1 MKEANKNE
9 GQLKKVFFITSNQV
23 KLDKF
28 INYQIPKNKG
38 LINLRAGDANSEFRE
53 QENYRNSLFTVY
65 VNSVEVSRES
75 LKNED
80 KDNVTKKYKSTI
92 TMKYNNCYFP
102 AEIIFSPTKNDYI
115 YDLKFSEYKSWAKT
129 YLPPPQINFSLLEQF
144 NLYIKYLKSQKKLQK
159 DQVYIDLIDASKQLC
174 GGPKKLKIEIE
185 FFLSILKNCMYDIG
199 IKMFIRRFK
208 IEFIIF
214 TKTID
219 SKKYFSILDLLERK
233 PILVTKYCTE
243 KDNKELYYIS
253 IYYLIFSVRYRYD
266 TNKAIE
272 MLNKEELWDYFIKFL
287 PGDSHFFNELNI
299 PDKLLEKMF
308 NQTLND
314 KIIIGILNYCSSI
327 EKILI
332 IINFQIK
339 NIADC
344 FAKNNTTIAMSSLS
358 VNPKKTDNI
367 ENIIKEIEKI
377 INYEKE
383 NNKMFISFNNE
394 FWIYY
399 IQFTDD
405 VNKLSYIN
413 KAINLC
419 SNIDKNLKIDNKIL
433 TEKIHRVGLESIK
446 AKTLKN
452 EKILEFIKID
462 HYFLDNKYANNYQ
475 RPLELAN
482 GFDFDN
488 MTDEFLS
495 SFKNSSILKVYSFS
509 DGKFENAIVKNVKD
523 MKNFGKLLNLF
534 YNKDGNKDENKEK
547 RTFERIFASLR
558 ETFKNNISSYKMET
572 CPTFVDDVA
581 LYIYITDLYKLSDI
595 KTFMK
600 QTIETYIQSFELK
613 QNIYIALV
621 SNYNDI
627 SKKAIDGVT
636 DFLTNNKEKLDAK
649 GILILLEKLNSN
661 RTIESLLNKIESLG
675 IKEEELFN
683 QEIDIPSFQ
692 LLDGIQKKGLFD
704 KLDISKTKYLMNAIQ
719 NKEKMM
725 KKIKDGEISFDLFKK
740 SYINKDKK
748 DIFFK
753 KLKIILFNN
762 EEDLT
767 ECITI
772 LSKRFSDIIK
782 IMGNINKLK
791 NTLKEF
797 LADENKLDIVK
808 VENLGDQ
815 IKIGMLNEIEKPE
828 FKKEYNE
835 ILDIFKKEN
844 FDKMVVLKD
853 SMFFV
858 QLFRARKANNFV
870 LKKESEIFKQTEK
883 EFEKLKLFFQGENW
897 SKDIPETIIKD
908 CFKGLKNEQK
918 KKLKAEL
925 KNLINYFK
933 INNYDELKLARLE
946 NGITTFNQ
954 KEEIFSTANSCIHF
968 IDELEA
974 EHTDFY
980 TKLDS
985 IRRGLQ
991 SNVALEKIENFG
1003 KILQQNGLNVLCP
1016 KEEDQIYLT
1025 ILHCVCDK
1033 KNCIKFL
1040 ASLDNNDIRTL
1051 QELVNMSD
1059 DSFVTSNE
1067 INDMIKCSKFIHDLG
1082 EIKGKMNDKQLIE
1095 AFINEIPK
1103 KENKGIEAHFQNYA
1117 NYAGQIQEL
1126 FSKKLDKSQAT
1137 LQQIMNIMKNS
1148 TFILSI
1154 NNTQDPYLKFEGEFF
1169 SEENAEMK
1177 KDLKYD
1183 NIIELRER
1191 AMLTRKLGNDN
1202 EEEKKIFTLYR
1213 LFSERVS
1220 ELEKINQL
1228 LKNLGEKGHSEDIKI
1243 VIDIKDN
1250 NPSFS
1255 IENKKVENY
1264 EECSKY
1270 LADLYSRIN
1279 EIQTKYYKN
1288 EELIRYIYGRQFNL
1302 LNSCLRKEK
1311 NNALAPFLKFLT
1323 NDKINSNEKLK
1334 SLKFDYDYN
1343 LDPDKYI
1350 CLFENIKK
1358 FLTDFLKSN
1367 NLKLENIYEQNI
1379 IQEKYRSNFKG
1390 LYIYLLESNEK
1401 GEVQRGI
1408 EEHILNWFNFLTGH
1422 PPMAQTVLLCNE
1434 ETTSEEL
1441 TAFMYRAFLCQYPV
1455 FFMIGKIELLT
1466 SEKRQTLTN
1475 LINILFSKRAE
1486 EMKSCVAFGYSVRDD
1501 SLVRT
1506 LENLKGRKFLKHDD
1520 KNKMGK
1526 KLYKEN
1532 VEIVSSDKAGVGKS
1546 TQIKL
1551 NILKEG
1557 KKYIHFPFGGEFSR
1571 KDVINRLTKIQD
1583 KIRDEEKTVIHLD
1596 LYDSKQVD
1604 LMKDFLYSFLVTKL
1618 YGQNENL
1625 FYLSKKVK
1633 IVIEIPCGFIDFFNK
1648 YPLLSLFENRTQME
1662 IAKLPPLIVPKEL
1675 NSNIQIVC
1683 NYLKLLNSGK
1693 LSEKDLIISGV
1704 SLSKDDI
1711 KNTINEE
1718 IFNEDTTIDAVSL
1731 DAKECDTLIKD
1742 LLKNKLKIQN
1752 PTYYQINSFINVFS
1766 GQLKNF
1772 SMNFNLSAAKLI
1784 ETGIILK
1791 DRKFQNLREIMVRSF
1806 IQNTIHFTQGAFDKI
1821 LNAQLETYKI
1831 KVEQGNYD
1839 ENKQEEIAVKALSEP
1854 GDIISCKKIEPPLVF
1869 FHEGEGQDFSIITND
1884 DQTTEEYNKLLQ
1896 LKKGFVRYQNLVY
1909 KINKSNKREEEPKEL
1924 KHYTKFDR
1932 QELFLEEIKLIL
1944 SINNPVYN
1952 KDKKKEGDGKKLKS
1966 IEEIVGEYVFTA
1978 DNFIK
1983 MILILLR
1990 IRENIPV
1997 IMMGETGC
2005 GKTSLIRKLS
2015 ELINNGEKKMEIMNI
2030 HAGITDEEIVKFLFE
2045 EKKIDGVTYPS
2056 IIERAKSLKESEEK
2070 KESEYKALGQKYFKK
2085 KLWVFLDEINTCNCM
2100 GLICELMTKHTC
2112 QGIELPDNIF
2122 FIGACNPYRY
2132 GKSGVDNYA
2141 LKLKDVKEKNLVY
2154 TVNPLPFSL
2163 LNFVFNFGNLTS
2175 EDERRYIKNMVVSPI
2190 KKIFWND
2197 ICQKHK
2203 DEKDLDMK
2211 NMDKFISKEDS
2222 DLCNDLIKLSSN
2234 AIIEAQE
2241 FVRDKN
2247 DVSSVSLREIRR
2259 FSIFYEFF
2267 VDYFLKNK
2275 KIFEK
2280 MDQSESFIKIDD
2292 FYKNLTKSE
2301 IYTHSIK
2308 LSIYLCYYMRL
2319 TSQEFR
2325 GQLAAKMNKLF
2336 GDNFIEIPEHEQQ
2349 FIAANIELGV
2359 GIAKNRA
2366 LLENLFTLFACIN
2379 AKIPL
2384 FIVGKPG
2391 CSKSLSVQLLFK
2403 AMQGDSSDNFLFK
2416 SLPKLFIN
2424 AFQGSLGST
2433 SKGVLNIFKT
2443 ARNILKANEKNL
2455 DKIISMIYFDE
2466 MGLAEH
2472 SPNNPLKVIHS
2483 ELEYD
2488 LNEGSKKIAFVG
2500 ISNWVLDASKMNRGL
2515 FLSIPPPDRKDLEV
2529 TALTIAESYNEKL
2542 AKDNIDLFKAL
2553 ANTYHDYKEELKTK
2567 YTKKEDFHGSR
2578 DFYHLIKTAM
2588 RILLKK
2594 KKEDFDLIIDE
2605 NVKQEIGIIS
2615 IERNFAGLE
2624 IQTSAQRSISSLE
2637 IIKNIFKK
2645 YFKNCDTSKNY
2656 KVLQT
2661 IYDNI
2666 KDKDSRY
2673 LLLVAKSS
2681 ISNYLLNSILTSPE
2695 FKKDINKELSF
2706 YIGSGFYVDIHSE
2719 GYGLKILNK
2728 IQLQMEQNKIL
2739 LLSDLDAMYP
2749 SLYDLFN
2756 QNFTVVSKKN
2766 YARIAMG
2773 STNNTFSLVND
2784 GFKCIV
2790 LVDEKGLE
2798 QEKAPFLNRF
2808 EKHIISFEYLLDEK
2822 FIKEADRIYE
2832 MVQNFGKIFIKDRNI
2847 NLKYNVKHL
2856 LINCDKEEIRGITY
2870 NIYSEYK
2877 KLGKNLMTQDL
2888 QDFILEKIAPTLSQD
2903 IILLIKNSGFEEEN
2917 PGIPDKIIDFY
2928 KRGEHSNLLNFLK
2941 KMKNTKNVIYTFTS
2955 IDNALLENVSG
2966 QFDTELLGRI
2976 DKSNIKEV
2984 KINSLN
2990 EEKDLEVIL
2999 EDVYLNKRDKI
3010 KVVLFKFTPYQ
3021 AGIMNYIKFF
3031 IENHIKEKNYIDEN
3045 NKKVFI
3051 FSVHMNRIFNE
3062 DENNP
3067 KRKRYVEENIL
3078 TDTITHLSDFYQIF
3092 IDDLNGED
3100 FSIVDIM
3107 KMDKREL
3114 FKKCL
3119 KLDVELTNNI
3129 YKTFSYFNYIFK
3141 INIEGIDNNSYPKE
3155 ILKFLKNNPEL
3166 TQMFINCILK
3176 QSDEKINI
3184 GDILKKNELF
3194 DKDNMRSIIEIVQK
3208 YLSSL
3213 FNDNLTKLIFQLE
3226 KDNFLSTFI
3235 FNEIDSA
3242 KVKIKPK
3249 IVLKIN
3255 DEEEIN
3261 LNNNENANKD
3271 ENEINIENKEEDK
3284 EEEKIVKNYYLNNKL
3299 IKLLIEIYLENVK
3312 YSQFT
3317 AGKKMKN
3324 NKVQLLMGL
3333 KLPGIFSSLESI
3345 INYIK
3350 SNVKNKYSNSEKC
3363 ILYLYQDD
3371 QNFER
3376 ELTLNKNK
3384 VKDCQRMT
3392 EIEILKNK
3400 IFETLNELE
3409 NKDQRETHE
3418 FYELL
3423 MNDYYLIFLSKNLPE
3438 INEFYKNIDEYK
3450 SLINLMLEQR
3460 FIKSN
3465 DDINEDEVYP
3475 IKAITKKILWI
3486 ETYSQYISILLN
3498 IYRKISEFEEG
3509 GDLLSKIKVL
3519 INNKEI
3525 LLEQDE
3531 KRNPYYTI
3539 DIKSPFYYISEALLR
3554 LSINKLNSN
3563 ELKEERFYDFI
3574 NLLKT
3579 ISKDISTNFIDLN
3592 IYSKENYTIMEFLEI
3607 EAGLHDVNKNSSENI
3622 LKALEILL
3630 NVTKTNIEENV
3641 SEKGNDLSNY
3651 IEQLFDF
3658 LLSNLGNTENFR
3670 ELIMGIFVS
3679 ELKKVKGN
3687 DYRKTLVNKIL
3698 LNKNLIIY
3706 SYEFMSILMNELISE
3721 YPNEIKDNITKI
3733 RNEKNPWLELINKAN
3748 DEALNEI
3755 LLNILEKKINIYF
3768 EEIPKLGDEELNEY
3782 FKNYYDY
3789 IQRFEGE
3796 ENPTLILSN
3805 TSLEVFQDCIYS
3817 LETIYNNRKEKK
3829 EDTNNDLICEL
3840 YSIAYIKIYMY
3851 KYISFTYKNFQLL
3864 SRYEEILKAIEGNAK
3879 TNVRKMIKI
3888 YAFKVFF
3895 KLMGN
3900 YQDFKD
3906 YNYKNHQITFFDE
3919 LKDSFVEN
3927 KVAMLNYYMLPNDK
3941 DKMQLFK
3948 EYFDK
3953 FDAYKFD
3960 NFSKPINQ
3968 FVDYIKNNGI
3978 DNFYMISTDLI
3989 VSNLSSP
3996 NYEKD
4001 SNEYTKYSSFTKNLI
4016 NDPNVNL
4023 PEITKK
4029 LFFLYSN
4036 DETFNKTMK
4045 PKLIY
4050 KKDQKM
4056 IDANQFEILL
4066 YGLRFCLQTTN
4077 CQNPDGFLYSQ
4088 IITQDCEKKMSKN
4101 CIPGNNTSGNYYVQ
4115 NYINLE
4121 KHLNTKPS
4129 DWGAYVCGC
4138 GYFYVL
4144 EPCGFP
4150 RIKDK
4155 SGTCPTCKNKIGSG
4169 DLPPGIK
4176 GYHGFA
4182 HVPGHY
4188 RIFKNL
4194 EAKKEQFARFSG
4206 HNPPDSDENIPNM
4219 LLADY
4224 KKKIDDIKEKE
4235 KLGISKVKRNFFE
4248 DTKEKVRNQTQIG
4261 YRLLNFILYS
4271 HLFYANC
4278 LGFIKDEDMNK
4289 YVCDDITCID
4299 MLETDWNILKVE
4311 LQSKGIQIIQIFL
4324 NLIFN
4329 KLSEKIK
4336 NCKEIITM
4344 EDRDKFENEIEKLLE
4359 ETYKE
4364 YEAYAKLFN
4373 ENNDKMLELNKHSM
4387 KSLVTETNEVNS
4399 YDENEYPFYRYFLMT
4414 TYPNKKDFKDEL
4426 QKINHFETKYPLLT
4440 NYIIN
4445 KSPTLDLIKYLP
4457 EFNEFCNFMIDYY
4470 SYKISRDDASKK
4482 KIKDEDLYK
4491 NDEQNFRKKF
4501 DKFIAIWDKLS
4512 PYAVKFG
4519 CRDEMPSIDLKKD
4532 ENQFLAYFL
4541 NDDGDFGKGMY
4552 IAAAYQNF
4560 VEWQNTFLDL
4570 IIEPSRQSGILHH
4583 YVKNMEQAIDVQ
4595 SAKKN
4600 ETLNFDLVDFN
4611 LILYENSRRN
4621 IFRDDHSINYMNYQQ
4636 FIYDFDDI
4644 EKRLG
4649 ELILPGKV
4657 KFNGEKLKFVTFCFE
4672 GFRGNKS
4679 SVFIIFSEKYKE
4691 KALSI
4696 EKKQEIYNI
4705 IAGQLNNKKEDEL
4718 SNILFSI
4725 QLLMYYLTQEI
4736 HTEKEDIKSIISDLP
4751 DYVKLS
4757 KECKEFLDTNNLN
4770 IKVEDLIGVY
4780 NLFESLCFTPII
4792 NNLQE
4797 HYKKPID
4804 DIQKKAINKLFDEK
4818 KFKLIS
4824 KKSLATACRKFIS
4837 RYLVSSRKDT
4847 EFNENKDLSFHLT
4860 REEFWP
4866 KEFYD
4871 KQGIV
4876 EVINSELDLLK
4887 NLDVPR
4893 EKNEKDEEYEN
4904 RKKIKIGQCYELYQ
4918 LLGGDEKEE
4927 LKGITLKKIN
4937 LKENI
4942 DEEEDD
4948 GHKRF
4953 RIRRR
4958 YN

>member
-1 MKEANKNE
+1 MKEENKKE

-23 KLDKF
+23 KNDED
-28 INYQIPKNKG
+28 ITYQIPKNRG
-38 LINLRAGDANSEFRE
+38 LINLKAGNASNEYRE
-53 QENYRNSLFTVY
+53 QANYKNSLFTVY
-65 VNSVEVSRES
+65 VNSFEVSRES
-75 LKNED
+75 LKEED
-80 KDNVTKKYKSTI
+80 KDNETKKYKSTI
-92 TMKYNNCYFP
+92 TLKYGKSYFY
-102 AEIIFSPTKNDYI
+102 ANIIFSPTKNDYI
-115 YDLKFSEYKSWAKT
+115 YDLKFLEFKSWGKT
-129 YLPPPQINFSLLEQF
+129 YFPPPQISFSLFEQF
-144 NLYIKYLKSQKKLQK
+144 NIYIKYMKAQKKMQK
-159 DQVYIDLIDASKQLC
+159 DEIYKDLIDASKQLC

-185 FFLSILKNCMYDIG
+185 FFLEILRNCIYDLG
-199 IKMFIRRFK
+199 VKMFIRRFK
-208 IEFIIF
+208 IEYVTF

-219 SKKYFSILDLLERK
+219 LKKYIKILNLLERN
-233 PILVTKYCTE
+233 PSLIIKYCTE
-243 KDNKELYYIS
+243 KDNKELYYTS

-266 TNKAIE
+266 TNNAIE
-272 MLNKEELWDYFIKFL
+272 MLKKKELWDYFIKFL
-287 PGDSHFFNELNI
+287 PGESHFFNELNI
-299 PDKLLEKMF
+299 PDELLEKMF
-308 NQTLND
+308 DQPLKD
-314 KIIIGILNYCSSI
+314 KIIMGILNYCNSI
-327 EKILI
+327 EQILKV
-332 IINFQIK
+332 INSQIK
-339 NIADC
+339 KIADC
-344 FAKNNTTIAMSSLS
+344 FVEAKTTISMSLLS
-358 VNPKKTDNI
+358 VNPKQTDNI
-367 ENIIKEIEKI
+367 ENIIKEIGKI
-377 INYEKE
+377 TNYET
-383 NNKMFISFNNE
+383 NNDKIFVSFDNE
-394 FWIYY
+394 FWKHY

-405 VNKLSYIN
+405 ANKLSYIN
-413 KAINLC
+413 KAIILC
-419 SNIDKNLKIDNKIL
+419 ANIDKNLKIDNKIL
-433 TEKIHRVGLESIK
+433 SEKIHKVGLESIK
-446 AKTLKN
+446 AKTLTN

-462 HYFLDNKYANNYQ
+462 KYFLDNKYANTYF

-488 MTDEFLS
+488 MTDEFIS
-495 SFKNSSILKVYSFS
+495 SFRSSLILKIYSFA
-509 DGKFENAIVKNVKD
+509 DGKFENAIVKNVQD
-523 MKNFGKLLNLF
+523 MKNFGKLLKLF
-534 YNKDGNKDENKEK
+534 YSKDGNKDENNEK
-547 RTFERIFASLR
+547 KIFERIFVDLR
-558 ETFKNNISSYKMET
+558 KTFKNSMKTYKIDT
-572 CPTFVDDVA
+572 CPNFVDDVA

-595 KTFMK
+595 KDFMK

-636 DFLTNNKEKLDAK
+636 DFLTFNKEKLDAK

-683 QEIDIPSFQ
+683 QELDTPSFQ
-692 LLDGIQKKGLFD
+692 LLDGILKKGLFN
-704 KLDISKTKYLMNAIQ
+704 KLDINKTKYLMNAIQ
-719 NKEKMM
+719 TKEKMI
-725 KKIKDGEISFDLFKK
+725 KKIKEGEISFDLFKK
-740 SYINKDKK
+740 SYITKEKK
-748 DIFFK
+748 EIFYK

-762 EEDLT
+762 EDDFKECTNSLT
-767 ECITI
+767 
-772 LSKRFSDIIK
+772 KRFSDIIK
-782 IMGNINKLK
+782 VLGNINKLK
-791 NTLKEF
+791 DILIKF
-797 LADENKLDIVK
+797 LAEENKADIIK

-815 IKIGMLNEIEKPE
+815 VKVGMMNEIEKSE
-828 FKKEYNE
+828 FKKEHE
-835 ILDIFKKEN
+835 EIFKILTKEDY
-844 FDKMVVLKD
+844 DKMIKLKD
-853 SMFFV
+853 SIFFV
-858 QLFRARKANNFV
+858 ELFRARKAGGF
-870 LKKESEIFKQTEK
+870 LKKESKIFKQTEE
-883 EFEKLKLFFQGENW
+883 EFNKLRLFFQSDNW
-897 SKDIPETIIKD
+897 SNDIPETIITD
-908 CFKGLKNEQK
+908 CFKGLKNEK
-918 KKLKAEL
+918 RNKLRPEL

-933 INNYDELKLARLE
+933 IENFDELKLQRLE
-946 NGITTFNQ
+946 NGIIIFNQ
-954 KEEIFSTANSCIHF
+954 KEDICKTANSCIHF

-980 TKLDS
+980 NKFDI
-985 IRRGLQ
+985 IRKGLQ
-991 SNVALEKIENFG
+991 TNVALEKIENFG
-1003 KILQQNGLNVLCP
+1003 KILQENGLNVLNP
-1016 KEEDQIYLT
+1016 NEEDQVCLT
-1025 ILHCVCDK
+1025 ILHSICDK
-1033 KNCIKFL
+1033 KNCVKFV

-1059 DSFVTSNE
+1059 DTFVTSNA
-1067 INDMIKCSKFIHDLG
+1067 INDMIKCSTFIHDLG

-1095 AFINEIPK
+1095 AFIKEIPK
-1103 KENKGIEAHFQNYA
+1103 KENKGIEAHFKNYA
-1117 NYAGQIQEL
+1117 NYAAQIQEL
-1126 FSKKLDKSQAT
+1126 FNKKLDPSQAT
-1137 LQQIMNIMKNS
+1137 LQQITNIMKNS

-1169 SEENAEMK
+1169 TEENKEIK

-1183 NIIELRER
+1183 KIIELRER

-1228 LKNLGEKGHSEDIKI
+1228 LKNLGEKGYSEDIKI
-1243 VIDIKDN
+1243 VIHIKDN

-1270 LADLYSRIN
+1270 LTDLYSRIN
-1279 EIQTKYYKN
+1279 AVQTKYYKN

-1302 LNSCLRKEK
+1302 LNSCLRKK
-1311 NNALAPFLKFLT
+1311 RNNALAPFLKFLT

-1334 SLKFDYDYN
+1334 NLNFDYDYN
-1343 LDPDKYI
+1343 KDPDKYI

-1358 FLTDFLKSN
+1358 FLSDFLNNN

-1379 IQEKYRSNFKG
+1379 IQEQYRNNFKG
-1390 LYIYLLESNEK
+1390 LYIYLVESKEK

-1441 TAFMYRAFLCQYPV
+1441 TAFMYRAFLCKYPV

-1466 SEKRQTLTN
+1466 SDKRQTLTN
-1475 LINILFSKRAE
+1475 LINILFSKRSE

-1520 KNKMGK
+1520 KIKMGK

-1532 VEIVSSDKAGVGKS
+1532 VEIISSDKAGVGKS

-1551 NILKEG
+1551 KILNEG

-1571 KDVINRLTKIQD
+1571 KDVINRLIKVQD
-1583 KIRDEEKTVIHLD
+1583 KIKDEEKTVIHLD

-1633 IVIEIPCGFIDFFNK
+1633 IIIEIPCGFIDFFNK
-1648 YPLLSLFENRTQME
+1648 YPLLSLFENQTHME
-1662 IAKLPPLIVPKEL
+1662 IAKLPQLIVSKEID
-1675 NSNIQIVC
+1675 SNVQIVC

-1693 LSEKDLIISGV
+1693 LSVKDLIISGV
-1704 SLSKDDI
+1704 SISKEDI
-1711 KNTINEE
+1711 KNTINED
-1718 IFNEDTTIDAVSL
+1718 IFNEDTTIDATSL
-1731 DAKECDTLIKD
+1731 DAEECDALIKD
-1742 LLKNKLKIQN
+1742 LFKNKLKIDH

-1772 SMNFNLSAAKLI
+1772 SMNFGLSAAKLI
-1784 ETGIILK
+1784 ETGILLK
-1791 DRKFQNLREIMVRSF
+1791 DKQFQNLREIMVRSF

-1821 LNAQLETYKI
+1821 LNAPPETYKI
-1831 KVEQGNYD
+1831 KIEQGNYD
-1839 ENKQEEIAVKALSEP
+1839 EKKQEEIAVKALSEP
-1854 GDIISCKKIEPPLVF
+1854 GDIISCQKIHPPLVF
-1869 FHEGEGQDFSIITND
+1869 FHEGEGQEFSIITND
-1884 DQTTEEYNKLLQ
+1884 DQTTEEYNKLLN
-1896 LKKGFVRYQNLVY
+1896 LKIGFVRYQNLVY
-1909 KINKSNKREEEPKEL
+1909 RINKSNKRDEEPKEL

-1932 QELFLEEIKLIL
+1932 QELFWEEIKQIL

-1952 KDKKKEGDGKKLKS
+1952 KDKKNDYKKLKS

-1978 DNFIK
+1978 DNFVK

-2030 HAGITDEEIVKFLFE
+2030 HAGITDEEIVNFLFK
-2045 EKKIDGVTYPS
+2045 EKKKSDGVTYPS
-2056 IIERAKSLKESEEK
+2056 IIETAKKLKESEEK

-2112 QGIELPDNIF
+2112 QGVELPDNIF

-2132 GKSGVDNYA
+2132 GKSGANDYA
-2141 LKLKDVKEKNLVY
+2141 LKLKDVQEKNLVY

-2175 EDERRYIKNMVVSPI
+2175 EDEKRYIKNMVVNPI

-2197 ICQKHK
+2197 ICQKHQG
-2203 DEKDLDMK
+2203 EKDLDMK

-2222 DLCNDLIKLSSN
+2222 DLCNDLIKLSSD

-2241 FVRDKN
+2241 FVRGKN

-2267 VDYFLKNK
+2267 VDYFLNNK

-2280 MDQSESFIKIDD
+2280 MDQNESFIKVDD

-2301 IYTHSIK
+2301 IYRHSIK

-2319 TSQEFR
+2319 ISQEFR
-2325 GQLAAKMNKLF
+2325 GQLAAKMNKIF

-2349 FIAANIELGV
+2349 FIAGNIELGV

-2366 LLENLFTLFACIN
+2366 LLENLFTLFSCIN

-2403 AMQGDSSDNFLFK
+2403 AMQGDASDNFLFK

-2443 ARNILKANEKNL
+2443 ARNILKNNEKNL

-2515 FLSIPPPDRKDLEV
+2515 FLSIPPPDQKDLEA

-2567 YTKKEDFHGSR
+2567 YTINEDFHGSR

-2594 KKEDFDLIIDE
+2594 ISEDYDLIIDE

-2624 IQTSAQRSISSLE
+2624 IKTSSQKSISSLE
-2637 IIKNIFKK
+2637 IIKGIFKK

-2706 YIGSGFYVDIHSE
+2706 YIGSGFYADIHSE

-2739 LLSDLDAMYP
+2739 LLSDLEAMYP

-2790 LVDEKGLE
+2790 LVDEKDLE
-2798 QEKAPFLNRF
+2798 QQKAPFLNRF

-2877 KLGKNLMTQDL
+2877 KKKEEKNLMTQDI

-2917 PGIPDKIIDFY
+2917 PGIPDKIIEFY

-2990 EEKDLEVIL
+2990 EEKDLEGIL
-2999 EDVYLNKRDKI
+2999 EDVYLNQKDKI
-3010 KVVLFKFTPYQ
+3010 KIVLFKFTPYQ

-3045 NKKVFI
+3045 NRKVFI
-3051 FSVHMNRIFNE
+3051 FSVHMNRIFIE

-3078 TDTITHLSDFYQIF
+3078 TDTITHLSDYYQIF

-3107 KMDKREL
+3107 KMDKKEL

-3129 YKTFSYFNYIFK
+3129 YKTFSYFNYSFK
-3141 INIEGIDNNSYPKE
+3141 INIKGIDKDNYSKK
-3155 ILKFLKNNPEL
+3155 ILQFLKNNQDL

-3184 GDILKKNELF
+3184 GDILNKDELF

-3213 FNDNLTKLIFQLE
+3213 FNDNLNKLIFKLE

-3235 FNEIDSA
+3235 FNNEID
-3242 KVKIKPK
+3242 KVKFKPKPK
-3249 IVLKIN
+3249 IVVRFNNEEENNLIN
-3255 DEEEIN
+3255 ERNQENNEEIN
-3261 LNNNENANKD
+3261 ED
-3271 ENEINIENKEEDK
+3271 ENII
-3284 EEEKIVKNYYLNNKL
+3284 KNYYLNNNL
-3299 IKLLIEIYLENVK
+3299 IKLLIQTYLENVNF
-3312 YSQFT
+3312 SRDT
-3317 AGKKMKN
+3317 LGKNMKN

-3333 KLPGIFSSLESI
+3333 KLPGIFPLLVSI
-3345 INYIK
+3345 INNIK
-3350 SNVKNKYSNSEKC
+3350 GNIKNKYLSSEKC
-3363 ILYLYQDD
+3363 ILFLYPDE
-3371 QNFER
+3371 QNFDQYLNQKKNEAR
-3376 ELTLNKNK
+3376 EY
-3384 VKDCQRMT
+3384 QRRT
-3392 EIEILKNK
+3392 EIELKKNK
-3400 IFETLNELE
+3400 IFEKIDELK

-3423 MNDYYLIFLSKNLPE
+3423 MNDYYLIFLSKNVPE
-3438 INEFYKNIDEYK
+3438 INEFYKKIDEYK
-3450 SLINLMLEQR
+3450 NLINYMLELR
-3460 FIKSN
+3460 FIKTQ
-3465 DDINEDEVYP
+3465 DDVNEDEVYP

-3486 ETYSQYISILLN
+3486 EAYSQYISILLN
-3498 IYRKISEFEEG
+3498 IYRKLSEYEEE

-3519 INNKEI
+3519 INDKEI
-3525 LLEQDE
+3525 FLEQDE
-3531 KRNPYYTI
+3531 KSNPYYTI

-3554 LSINKLNSN
+3554 LSINKINSN
-3563 ELKEERFYDFI
+3563 ELKEEKFYDFI

-3579 ISKDISTNFIDLN
+3579 INKDISSNFIDLN
-3592 IYSKENYTIMEFLEI
+3592 IYSKENYTINEFLEI
-3607 EAGLHDVNKNSSENI
+3607 EASLHDVNKNSSENI
-3622 LKALEILL
+3622 LKTLEILL
-3630 NVTKTNIEENV
+3630 KVAKTNIEENV
-3641 SEKGNDLSNY
+3641 SEKGNNLSDY
-3651 IEQLFDF
+3651 IEKLFDF
-3658 LLSNLGNTENFR
+3658 LFENLGNTENFR
-3670 ELIMGIFVS
+3670 ELIMGIFVN
-3679 ELKKVKGN
+3679 ELLKVRGN

-3698 LNKNLIIY
+3698 QNKNLIIY
-3706 SYEFMSILMNELISE
+3706 SYEFMSILTNELTSE
-3721 YPNEIKDNITKI
+3721 NPKEIKDNITKI
-3733 RNEKNPWLELINKAN
+3733 QNEKSPWMELINKAN
-3748 DEALNEI
+3748 DEALNQI
-3755 LLNILEKKINIYF
+3755 LLSIFEKKINIYF
-3768 EEIPKLGDEELNEY
+3768 EEIPKLRDEDLSVY

-3789 IQRFEGE
+3789 WAKFEE
-3796 ENPTLILSN
+3796 ENPTLVLSN

-3817 LETIYNNRKEKK
+3817 LETIYNNRKEEK

-3851 KYISFTYKNFQLL
+3851 KYINFTYKNFQIF
-3864 SRYEEILKAIEGNAK
+3864 SGHGEILKAIEGNAK

-3895 KLMGN
+3895 YLIGN

-3906 YNYKNHQITFFDE
+3906 FNFKNHQINFFDE
-3919 LKDSFVEN
+3919 LKDKFQEN
-3927 KVAMLNYYMLPNDK
+3927 KVAMLNYYMLPNNK
-3941 DKMQLFK
+3941 DKMQVFK

-3953 FDAYKFD
+3953 FDIYKFD

-4001 SNEYTKYSSFTKNLI
+4001 LTEYTKYSSFTKNLF
-4016 NDPNVNL
+4016 NDPNINL
-4023 PEITKK
+4023 PDITKK
-4029 LFFLYSN
+4029 LFFLFSN
-4036 DETFNKTMK
+4036 DDTFNNTMK

-4050 KKDQKM
+4050 KKDQKI

-4077 CQNPDGFLYSQ
+4077 CQNPDGFLYPQ
-4088 IITQDCEKKMSKN
+4088 IIAQDGEKKISKN

-4121 KHLNTKPS
+4121 KHLNTKNS
-4129 DWGAYVCGC
+4129 DFGAYVCGC
-4138 GYFYVL
+4138 GYFYSL

-4150 RIKDK
+4150 RINDK

-4169 DLPPGIK
+4169 ELPPGIK

-4194 EAKKEQFARFSG
+4194 EAKKKEFARFAG

-4248 DTKEKVRNQTQIG
+4248 DTKEKVRNQSQIG

-4278 LGFIKDEDMNK
+4278 LGFIKDEDMKK

-4311 LQSKGIQIIQIFL
+4311 LQSKSISIIQIFL
-4324 NLIFN
+4324 NLIFD

-4336 NCKEIITM
+4336 NCKEILSM
-4344 EDRDKFENEIEKLLE
+4344 EERDKFENEIEKLLE
-4359 ETYKE
+4359 ESYKE
-4364 YEAYAKLFN
+4364 YADYAKFYN
-4373 ENNDKMLELNKHSM
+4373 ENNNKMLELDNHSM
-4387 KSLVTETNEVNS
+4387 KSLVTENNDVIL
-4399 YDENEYPFYRYFLMT
+4399 YDENNYPFYRYFLMT
-4414 TYPNKKDFKDEL
+4414 TYPTEKNFKEEL
-4426 QKINHFETKYPLLT
+4426 QKINNYETKYPFLT

-4457 EFNEFCNFMIDYY
+4457 EFNDFSNFMIDYY
-4470 SYKISRDDASKK
+4470 SYKISRDDAAKK
-4482 KIKDEDLYK
+4482 KITDEDLYK
-4491 NDEQNFRKKF
+4491 NDENFQKKF
-4501 DKFIAIWDKLS
+4501 KRYQNIWNKLS
-4512 PYAVKFG
+4512 PYAVKYG
-4519 CRDEMPSIDLKKD
+4519 CRDEMKQLDLKI
-4532 ENQFLAYFL
+4532 ENNQILANFL
-4541 NDDGDFGKGMY
+4541 NDDGDMEKGMY
-4552 IAAAYQNF
+4552 VAAAYQNF
-4560 VEWQNTFLDL
+4560 VEWQNTFLDS

-4583 YVKNMEQAIDVQ
+4583 YVRNMEQAIDVQ

-4600 ETLNFDLVDFN
+4600 ETLNFSLVDFTP
-4611 LILYENSRRN
+4611 ILYDNSRRN
-4621 IFRDDHSINYMNYQQ
+4621 IFKDDHSINYMNYKQ
-4636 FIYDFDDI
+4636 FIYDFDNI
-4644 EKRLG
+4644 EKHLG
-4649 ELILPGKV
+4649 ELVLPGKV
-4657 KFNGEKLKFVTFCFE
+4657 KFSSEKLKFVTFCFE
-4672 GFRGNKS
+4672 GFRGKKS
-4679 SVFIIFSEKYKE
+4679 SVFITFSEKYKE
-4691 KALSI
+4691 KVLSI

-4705 IAGQLNNKKEDEL
+4705 IAGELNKQKEDEL
-4718 SNILFSI
+4718 TNILFSI

-4736 HTEKEDIKSIISDLP
+4736 RTEKEDIKIIISELP

-4757 KECKEFLDTNNLN
+4757 KECKELLDSENLN

-4780 NLFESLCFTPII
+4780 NLFESLCFTTII
-4792 NNLQE
+4792 KNLQPQ
-4797 HYKKPID
+4797 YKKQID
-4804 DIQKKAINKLFDEK
+4804 DSQKKAINKLFDEK
-4818 KFKLIS
+4818 KIKFIT
-4824 KKSLATACRKFIS
+4824 KKTLATACRKFIS
-4837 RYLVSSRKDT
+4837 RYLVSSRKDD
-4847 EFNENKDLSFHLT
+4847 EFNESNDLSFHLT
-4860 REEFWP
+4860 REELWP
-4866 KEFYD
+4866 KEFYESEENN
-4871 KQGIV
+4871 
-4876 EVINSELDLLK
+4876 EVKNSELNLLK
-4887 NLDVPR
+4887 NLDIPR
-4893 EKNEKDEEYEN
+4893 IKDEKDEDYEK
-4904 RKKIKIGQCYELYQ
+4904 RKKIIIGQCYELYQ
-4918 LLGGDEKEE
+4918 LLGGDENEE

-4937 LKENI
+4937 LKENN
-4942 DEEEDD
+4942 DEDEDEDD
-4948 GHKRF
+4948 DNKKFRVKR
-4953 RIRRR
+4953 RL
-4958 YN
+4958 N